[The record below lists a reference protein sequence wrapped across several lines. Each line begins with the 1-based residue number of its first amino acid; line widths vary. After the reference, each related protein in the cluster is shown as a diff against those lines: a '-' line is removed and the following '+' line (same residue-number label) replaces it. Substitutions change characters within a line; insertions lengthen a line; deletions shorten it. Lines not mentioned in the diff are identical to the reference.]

1 MKSATVLR
9 FVLAMFFRSYFL
21 SLLVL
26 WKPSDLDV
34 HQWHPNLQK
43 RVASFHVCTFYHV
56 IDYLILF
63 SFSGR
68 NFEDESRIFLK
79 QSILEFKCPLH
90 WISQRLDSNDQTL
103 NPILKKSKQ
112 LFWHLFVYFCLVHSI
127 FGNFF
132 FFIFLSL
139 YFRDFLYDVFRFVP
153 FPFFSKISILP
164 HLALKNANFKKK

>member
-1 MKSATVLR
+1 MCAMSCEVWLQLRYDKNQFQKVIQMLSFSFFVCFSEVMQPMKSATVLR

-43 RVASFHVCTFYHV
+43 KVASFHVCTFYHV

-79 QSILEFKCPLH
+79 QSILEFKCPIH
-90 WISQRLDSNDQTL
+90 WIGQRLDTND
-103 NPILKKSKQ
+103 
-112 LFWHLFVYFCLVHSI
+112 
-127 FGNFF
+127 
-132 FFIFLSL
+132 
-139 YFRDFLYDVFRFVP
+139 
-153 FPFFSKISILP
+153 
-164 HLALKNANFKKK
+164 